1 MALYFLSTSI
11 ISLASWISEAGIE
24 VKRFVVQPGDVTA
37 FKRVLS
43 VIKDT
48 YDKMIRE
55 GHEVINAISH
65 ESTVKLLNELLDE
78 DFVPNRNPVYLQEGD
93 VAIALKPFGRPPA
106 GKELTVD
113 DLIALGLDV
122 YIMKVVHAR

>member
-24 VKRFVVQPGDVTA
+24 VKRFVVSPGDTAA

-43 VIKDT
+43 VIKDI
-48 YDKMIRE
+48 YDKMTRE

-106 GKELTVD
+106 NKELTID

-122 YIMKVVHAR
+122 YILKVVHAR